1 MMILRD
7 FPQHLMDQLKGWSS
21 LQGFTAMFMLL
32 TVVSKGSACEAPSG
46 PQCFRRNFSE
56 SVYRCEWS
64 MNTSASDVTYDLYFN
79 TTGSPF
85 KEKEFEGIDKNWK
98 SQLNEE
104 ALIKDRPVYIWVTA
118 HTGNSS
124 CTSPR
129 TSVVLRNTVKYEAP
143 QTISVSWLKN
153 NLSLSWKAAE
163 KQPAL
168 AEVRF
173 RREDTT
179 ESWENSYQVSVVNLQ
194 KRSSYQVQVRQRST
208 QAKNP
213 LWSDWSAV
221 QTVPA
226 ELEHQPEVNLT
237 TREFNN
243 GTRMLILTWKA
254 VPHAAAVGGV
264 NYSVTDTQSSRGCPC
279 PKKKKKKKKQVKTTE
294 YSTYVT
300 DSFVNISV
308 IAINAAG
315 ASPAANIPVPAK
327 PAKDLKTCDK
337 PLPKVKVPQG
347 TCLEWYELQD
357 GKTMPETVKTLKAR
371 DNIRK
376 MKAEMKDYV
385 RYFYFE
391 HKCVRGIPRTAEM
404 CLFYKKEGAPRIKPQ
419 GFTALSETCNSAELS
434 WKAIPSEEQQGF
446 LTHYAVCSMRTS
458 PQDGAEECHNVSA
471 SSTEYRLENLTPGSR
486 YNISLAGVT
495 RVGAGPKAFTS
506 IATHPEN
513 PVNVWL
519 SLGLLFVFFLASIL
533 CTFILK
539 RIKNRIFPPVP
550 IPVILIDTFRP
561 GNQEMLEMKE
571 EVHELTLQP
580 EDKSVPTPEDLE
592 ETTVLGEVWET
603 DDAAEE
609 DMEHE
614 RILGDS
620 TTSEGASD
628 ECLSPGY
635 KSQAVRRSRDSAVM
649 DLGQGDEITMLIY
662 KNGSVFDVK
671 ADSS

>member
-1 MMILRD
+1 MMILLD

-21 LQGFTAMFMLL
+21 LHGFTAMFMLL

-46 PQCFRRNFSE
+46 PQCFRRSFSE

-79 TTGSPF
+79 TTESPF
-85 KEKEFEGIDKNWK
+85 KEKEFEGIDKNWI
-98 SQLNEE
+98 SQLREE

-118 HTGNSS
+118 HTGISS

-129 TSVVLRNTVKYEAP
+129 TSVVLSNTVKYEAP

-163 KQPAL
+163 EQPAL

-179 ESWENSYQVSVVNLQ
+179 ESWENRITETNTPKEPLMYQVNVVNLR
-194 KRSSYQVQVRQRST
+194 KRSSYQVQVRQRSI

-243 GTRMLILTWKA
+243 GTRMLILTWK
-254 VPHAAAVGGV
+254 VMPHAAAVGGV
-264 NYSVTDTQSSRGCPC
+264 YYSMTDTQSSHGCPC
-279 PKKKKKKKKQVKTTE
+279 PKKKKNKQVKTTE

-308 IAINAAG
+308 IATNAAG
-315 ASPAANIPVPAK
+315 ASPAANVLVPAK

-337 PLPKVKVPQG
+337 PLPEVKVPQR
-347 TCLEWYELQD
+347 TCLEWYELQN
-357 GKTMPETVKTLKAR
+357 GKTMPETVKTFKAR
-371 DNIRK
+371 HNI
-376 MKAEMKDYV
+376 
-385 RYFYFE
+385 
-391 HKCVRGIPRTAEM
+391 TT
-404 CLFYKKEGAPRIKPQ
+404 PRIKPQ
-419 GFTALSETCNSAELS
+419 GFTALCETCCSAELS
-434 WKAIPSEEQQGF
+434 WKAIPTEEQQGF
-446 LTHYAVCSMRTS
+446 LTHYAVCSMKTS
-458 PQDGAEECHNVSA
+458 PHDEAEECHNVPA

-495 RVGAGPKAFTS
+495 RAGAGPKAFAS
-506 IATHPEN
+506 INTAPEN

-519 SLGLLFVFFLASIL
+519 SLGLLSVFFLASIL

-550 IPVILIDTFRP
+550 IPVILTDTFRQ
-561 GNQEMLEMKE
+561 GNQQEMLEIKE
-571 EVHELTLQP
+571 EVHELMLQP
-580 EDKSVPTPEDLE
+580 EGKSVPMPEDLE

-635 KSQAVRRSRDSAVM
+635 KSQVLRRSRDSEVT

-662 KNGSVFDVK
+662 RNGLVFDVK